1 MLSSEDASAGAVNL
15 TPHNCADAERNTP
28 GDGHFG
34 RQGASL
40 GLARRLLERMADRSA
55 VEHAFRELSGLL
67 DSGFVE
73 ER

>member
-1 MLSSEDASAGAVNL
+1 
-15 TPHNCADAERNTP
+15 
-28 GDGHFG
+28 
-34 RQGASL
+34 
-40 GLARRLLERMADRSA
+40 MADRSA